1 MNLQNG
7 LENVRGCNEWNTFF
21 EEKIKKE
28 TSNLLVKGENSK
40 KSAIPRSLNEV
51 VGKDATRI
59 STRVIRIRQSI
70 RRRTSK
76 RFTNTTRRRTWNW
89 KINFNF
95 TIMRKSTRRWKS
107 IICIRRRI
115 CRTDKIKS

>member
-1 MNLQNG
+1 MAKTKT
-7 LENVRGCNEWNTFF
+7 VFVCNSCGYE
-21 EEKIKKE
+21 KE

-70 RRRTSK
+70 RRGTCK
-76 RFTNTTRRRTWNW
+76 RIT
-89 KINFNF
+89 
-95 TIMRKSTRRWKS
+95 
-107 IICIRRRI
+107 CI
-115 CRTDKIKS
+115 SWW

>member
-7 LENVRGCNEWNTFF
+7 LENVRGCNEWNPFF
-21 EEKIKKE
+21 EEKIQKE

-70 RRRTSK
+70 RRGTCK
-76 RFTNTTRRRTWNW
+76 R
-89 KINFNF
+89 IA
-95 TIMRKSTRRWKS
+95 
-107 IICIRRRI
+107 CI
-115 CRTDKIKS
+115 SWW

>member
-59 STRVIRIRQSI
+59 AKYIQNQL
-70 RRRTSK
+70 K
-76 RFTNTTRRRTWNW
+76 EDQELCQLELDLDDPFKGN
-89 KINFNF
+89 K
-95 TIMRKSTRRWKS
+95 
-107 IICIRRRI
+107 
-115 CRTDKIKS
+115 